1 NEIPGFALLS
11 DQEVSALQGADQIG
25 TPTESTVDSS
35 EQDSLQG
42 SEQSAPKTIEDRGVK
57 VDLSLEESF
66 DYSSREAD
74 GQTSDQPADTAAGDT
89 SRQAKASSKDSGS
102 AAPSAMNPVS
112 AVGSTEATQRFSG
125 ADQAAT
131 ARTVKTLNLPD
142 LFGAVTPSP
151 AQLQQRMQQVKE
163 RYRGSLKGGD
173 RSDNSP
179 GSPLDEL
186 GMASPWLI
194 ASNQAGIPRAMTM
207 PAFRPAEYNPAVLY
221 LRFTPAEGKTTSAET
236 DAFLDLTLIPSQG
249 EVEGQRVEVSMQ
261 NFSMQ
266 LRDLF
271 RQLSRQD
278 RLDLTD
284 PASPSRSLHQLLFG
298 SITPSLEK
306 HQVSTLLIAAD
317 RGLQAV
323 PFAALS
329 DGQRY
334 FGDRYAFAITPSLA
348 LTDLKTSSTTTGSR
362 LLALGA
368 SEFDGLAA
376 LPLVPQELANVGRAD
391 QKDQY
396 LNKDFTPSTLLVK
409 GGESQYNRLH
419 VATHAE
425 FKSGG
430 PAESQL
436 HSGVGPISMTKLA
449 GLRQARQGAPLD
461 LVVFSACRT
470 ALGDP
475 ETELGFTGL
484 ALQAGARSAVGTLW
498 YVDDV
503 VTSAYFVQMYRY
515 LEQGIPKAEALQ
527 FTRRA
532 FIDNLVRLEGDQ
544 VIGVDGTS
552 LLTGLSSTQQRRM
565 HNGLQNPFFWA
576 GIELLGSP
584 W

>member
-1 NEIPGFALLS
+1 MSEEFAVVDASVFNAIPGFEQSS
-11 DQEVSALQGADQIG
+11 DQLESALTGVDQVGA
-25 TPTESTVDSS
+25 STDSS
-35 EQDSLQG
+35 R
-42 SEQSAPKTIEDRGVK
+42 QSTPNTIENSGVQ
-57 VDLSLEESF
+57 VDVSLEESF
-66 DYSSREAD
+66 DYSSSEAAE
-74 GQTSDQPADTAAGDT
+74 QQSDQNADAPGPEPAAEAQDSPKD
-89 SRQAKASSKDSGS
+89 SSKDSAS

-112 AVGSTEATQRFSG
+112 AVGSKEATQRFSG

-142 LFGAVTPSP
+142 LFGAVTPTP

-565 HNGLQNPFFWA
+565 HNGIQNPFFWA
-576 GIELLGSP
+576 GI
-584 W
+584 

>member
-42 SEQSAPKTIEDRGVK
+42 SEQSAPQTIEDRGVQ
-57 VDLSLEESF
+57 VDLSLDESF
-66 DYSSREAD
+66 DYSSSDAD

-89 SRQAKASSKDSGS
+89 SDQAKASSKESGS
-102 AAPSAMNPVS
+102 VAAQSINPVS
-112 AVGSTEATQRFSG
+112 TVGSSEATLRFSG

-131 ARTVKTLNLPD
+131 SRTVKTLNLPD
-142 LFGAVTPSP
+142 LFGAVTPTP
-151 AQLQQRMQQVKE
+151 AQLQQRMQQVRE
-163 RYRGSLKGGD
+163 RYQGAPKGGD
-173 RSDNSP
+173 RSDSRSHSP
-179 GSPLDEL
+179 FDEL

-194 ASNQAGIPRAMTM
+194 ASNQTGIPSAMTM
-207 PAFRPAEYNPAVLY
+207 SAFRPAEYNPAVLY

-261 NFSMQ
+261 NFATQ

-278 RLDLTD
+278 HLDLAD
-284 PASPSRSLHQLLFG
+284 PASPSRSLYQLLFG

-348 LTDLKTSSTTTGSR
+348 LTDLNPSSTSGSR

-409 GGESQYNRLH
+409 GGDSQYNRLH

-425 FKSGG
+425 FKSGD

-436 HSGVGPISMTKLA
+436 HSGVGPISMNQLA
-449 GLRQARQGAPLD
+449 SLRQARQGAPLD

-475 ETELGFTGL
+475 DTELGFTGI

-503 VTSAYFVQMYRY
+503 VTSAYFIQMYRY
-515 LEQGIPKAEALQ
+515 LEQGVPKAEALQ

-552 LLTGLSSTQQRRM
+552 LLKGLSPTQQRRM
-565 HNGLQNPFFWA
+565 RNGIQNPFFWA